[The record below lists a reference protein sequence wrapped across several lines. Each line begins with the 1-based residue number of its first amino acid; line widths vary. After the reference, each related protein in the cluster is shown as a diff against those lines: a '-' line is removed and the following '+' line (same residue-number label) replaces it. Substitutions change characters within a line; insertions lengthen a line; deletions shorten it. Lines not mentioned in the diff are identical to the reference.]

1 MVCTYLGT
9 HPTNPRAFGLL
20 QFKQTLGRGARQTLG
35 AHCALFPPAF
45 CSVSPGRGEI
55 GGLLLSGQRGKDCWM
70 AAVIPFHS
78 LPGDRYCRETDRR
91 PATYGHGQFACRSLK
106 SLALKQDKVL
116 QTSILF
122 PLARVSRVCMS
133 ELSAGFESEAR
144 GIFGLPLGVLV
155 RDLKFGIAPAHLCSN
170 SIWHCPPTRAK
181 CAFVSRVPSS
191 REYPTVCS
199 DRLPHSSAGECCSF
213 LRHL

>member
-1 MVCTYLGT
+1 MRTV
-9 HPTNPRAFGLL
+9 RRF
-20 QFKQTLGRGARQTLG
+20 RQ
-35 AHCALFPPAF
+35 LFVP
-45 CSVSPGRGEI
+45 
-55 GGLLLSGQRGKDCWM
+55 
-70 AAVIPFHS
+70 S
-78 LPGDRYCRETDRR
+78 LPVEGRLVVCYYQDNAVKIAGWRPSFPSIPCRETDRR
-91 PATYGHGQFACRSLK
+91 PATYGHGQFACRFLK
-106 SLALKQDKVL
+106 SLARKQVKVL

-191 REYPTVCS
+191 REYPTVSS